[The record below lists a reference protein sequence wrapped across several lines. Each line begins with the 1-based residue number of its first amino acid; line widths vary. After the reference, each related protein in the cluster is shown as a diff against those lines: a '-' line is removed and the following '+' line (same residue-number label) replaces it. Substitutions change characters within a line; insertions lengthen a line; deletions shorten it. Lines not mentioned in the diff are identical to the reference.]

1 MASRICQFAKKRTD
15 IKIIKFGPQ
24 SEFCKSL
31 YQLYLIKLRRI
42 NEVPRQVSYDG
53 RVGCNYLKQIQK
65 SLGFIVFFLLFF
77 CLQCIKKVLE

>member
-31 YQLYLIKLRRI
+31 IRILIHHRDTGAQRKQKQKIVRVSLLNGIAKLPSDKI
-42 NEVPRQVSYDG
+42 ASP
-53 RVGCNYLKQIQK
+53 C
-65 SLGFIVFFLLFF
+65 
-77 CLQCIKKVLE
+77 